1 MKLRF
6 ITAGN
11 TEVSR
16 NVGTE
21 MWPKVWQ
28 CYKEMLDTDLL
39 VEISFSNCLASKL
52 HLEEAIFKTW

>member
-6 ITAGN
+6 TTAGN

-39 VEISFSNCLASKL
+39 VEISFSNFLASKL
-52 HLEEAIFKTW
+52 HLEEAILKTW

>member
-1 MKLRF
+1 MKLRST
-6 ITAGN
+6 TAGN

-28 CYKEMLDTDLL
+28 CYKEMLDGDLL
-39 VEISFSNCLASKL
+39 VEFSFSNCLASNL
-52 HLEEAIFKTW
+52 HLEEAILKTW